1 MLCFTVYK
9 YMHSV
14 SWGPIDKIVAQDS
27 SECSGDE
34 LKPTSSE
41 PNFSAF
47 GWGGTSIEISTK
59 VQEKTQD
66 VFGFFV
72 CLFAF

>member
-1 MLCFTVYK
+1 MLCFTAYK

-27 SECSGDE
+27 SGCSGDE

-47 GWGGTSIEISTK
+47 RGGGYK
-59 VQEKTQD
+59 HRNQH
-66 VFGFFV
+66 
-72 CLFAF
+72 